1 MTEYVLRAQSGRT
14 VMTFCSEDT
23 ARAKQLEMASRGVAL
38 KLVRVTR
45 VEEELA

>member
-14 VMTFCSEDT
+14 VMTFCNEDT
-23 ARAKQLEMASRGVAL
+23 ARSRQLEMASRGVAL